1 VTVEEQ
7 LRTYALEVDA
17 RLDALL
23 PSEQQ
28 LPHELAAAMRYACL
42 GPGKRLRPALC
53 LASCEAVEGDRVQA
67 MDASCALEMVHSF
80 SLIHDDLP
88 ALDND
93 DLRRGRPTCHVAFG
107 EAIAILAGDGLFSL
121 AFETL
126 AALGGSVRCVQILSN
141 ATGLGGLVAGEAAD
155 IVSEGKP
162 VDLEL
167 LEFIHR
173 KKTGSLVR
181 AACEIGAVLGGGDDQ
196 SIRSLREYGECV
208 GLAFQ
213 IADDILDETSTRE
226 QLGKSAGADR
236 QRQKATYPRLMG
248 IEASRARA
256 AELSAAAVARL
267 EDLPGPVEFLTQLAQ
282 FAVHRTK

>member
-1 VTVEEQ
+1 MKSLGVPVESWGRIGNEERFPSPLGQQCGGASVFNELASVVDLAFRQGEMNDVVWALSSVGDSLSRRNDVVGRGDQLVQLASGGSVSKPAEWANVCHKGRRLPFRTVQSVSSAEVTVEEQ

-141 ATGLGGLVAGEAAD
+141 ATGLGGLVADGIAGESG
-155 IVSEGKP
+155 VRNRGGSWWRGRP
-162 VDLEL
+162 VD
-167 LEFIHR
+167 
-173 KKTGSLVR
+173 S
-181 AACEIGAVLGGGDDQ
+181 
-196 SIRSLREYGECV
+196 
-208 GLAFQ
+208 
-213 IADDILDETSTRE
+213 
-226 QLGKSAGADR
+226 
-236 QRQKATYPRLMG
+236 
-248 IEASRARA
+248 
-256 AELSAAAVARL
+256 
-267 EDLPGPVEFLTQLAQ
+267 
-282 FAVHRTK
+282 